1 MKTKYIVGTLALA
14 WTVSAVA
21 QAGEIPEKQLQ
32 SPPAVLESAAAGT
45 VVFDDDGGRAQI
57 IPHQAV
63 PKREPSFHGGP
74 VVTGASVQALFLG
87 SGWREKANRAM
98 ESRALESLTRQASGS
113 GLPGMPGMPGALQED
128 LLDPLDGKAVSDL
141 EIQRRLDA
149 LVTSGHEPVD
159 AGVVFVVFLAP
170 GLRSTLGTSS
180 SEKDFAAYHNH
191 YHSAAGVVRYVV
203 VPYEGES
210 SRWLGNARASLAQ
223 TLMNPEGNAWY

>member
-1 MKTKYIVGTLALA
+1 MKTKCIVLTLALA
-14 WTVSAVA
+14 WTAGAVA
-21 QAGEIPEKQLQ
+21 RAGEIPEKQLQ
-32 SPPAVLESAAAGT
+32 APPAVLESAPAGT

-57 IPHQAV
+57 IPRQGV
-63 PKREPSFHGGP
+63 PKREVSFHGGP
-74 VVTGASVQALFLG
+74 VITGASVAALFLG
-87 SGWREKANRAM
+87 SGWREKANREQ
-98 ESRALESLTRQASGS
+98 ESHALEALTRRAAGA
-113 GLPGMPGMPGALQED
+113 LPATLQED

-149 LVTSGHEPVD
+149 LVTGGHEAVD
-159 AGVVFVVFLAP
+159 GGLVFVVFLAP

-223 TLMNPEGNAWY
+223 ALMNPEGNAWY